1 MQNDKSLD
9 NDGLTKEFHETLR
22 DELKGGVTFH
32 SLLIEIHS
40 LLVTRCKITS
50 YSFQNSLVTRC
61 RSCLSQRSLITRCK
75 IRTLLV
81 AEGAR

>member
-32 SLLIEIHS
+32 SLLVEIHS
-40 LLVTRCKITS
+40 LLVTRCKITC
-50 YSFQNSLVTRC
+50 YS
-61 RSCLSQRSLITRCK
+61 
-75 IRTLLV
+75 
-81 AEGAR
+81 

>member
-9 NDGLTKEFHETLR
+9 NDGLTKVFHKTLR

-32 SLLIEIHS
+32 SLLVEIHS
-40 LLVTRCKITS
+40 LLVTRKITR

-61 RSCLSQRSLITRCK
+61 RSCLSQISLITRCK